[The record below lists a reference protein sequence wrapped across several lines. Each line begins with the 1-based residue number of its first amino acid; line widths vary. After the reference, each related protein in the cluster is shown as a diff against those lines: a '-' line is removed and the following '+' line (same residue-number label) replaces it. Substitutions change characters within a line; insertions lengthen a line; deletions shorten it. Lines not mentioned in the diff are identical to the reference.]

1 MSPAS
6 TREQIGNDYLAFLG
20 KRESEETQ
28 ANHFLGVLMDS
39 YPLHSVSILT
49 LDKQQAPSVFAQRG
63 LSGSFIKE
71 LYAKGTL
78 PVVGAAFSGTAVLPG
93 GDPRLA
99 DPAWRFEHE
108 SKALFA
114 APCRVHGKTV
124 GAFIA
129 EFRESALADSVTRE
143 AFDAYAQMSAIL
155 IALKGHLHEIGRIPE
170 IDPLTGLGTFK
181 TFHEVM
187 LRELSRGKR
196 TGEPFSLVFIK
207 VLHLREMN
215 DVYGHTAADESF
227 VELSNRV
234 KTLLRGVD
242 SVSRSGMSLYIVM
255 PETPKSKATA
265 VAARIA
271 SAMDASAPARK
282 DVVLKVA
289 IGVASY
295 PEDGGDEKTLITHTE
310 AMVHESVRK
319 GGNAFTA
326 LGD

>member
-6 TREQIGNDYLAFLG
+6 TREQIGNDYLAYLG

-39 YPLHSVSILT
+39 YPLQSVSILA
-49 LDKQQAPSVFAQRG
+49 LDKRQAPSVFAHRG

-78 PVVGAAFSGTAVLPG
+78 PVVDAAISGTAVLPG

-99 DPAWRFEHE
+99 DSAWRFEHE
-108 SKALFA
+108 CRALFA

-124 GAFIA
+124 GVFIA
-129 EFRESALADSVTRE
+129 EFREPALADSLTRV

-170 IDPLTGLGTFK
+170 TDPLTGLGTFK

-196 TGEPFSLVFIK
+196 TGEPFSLMFIK
-207 VLHLREMN
+207 VRYLREMN
-215 DVYGHTAADESF
+215 DVYGHMAADQAF

-234 KTLLRGVD
+234 KGLLRGVD
-242 SVSRSGMSLYIVM
+242 SVSRSGLSLYIVM
-255 PETPKSKATA
+255 PETPKEKAVP
-265 VAARIA
+265 VASRIA
-271 SAMDASAPARK
+271 AAMDAAAPAKK
-282 DVVLKVA
+282 DVALKVA
-289 IGVASY
+289 IGLVSY
-295 PEDGGDEKTLITHTE
+295 PADGADERTLITHTE

-326 LGD
+326 FGD